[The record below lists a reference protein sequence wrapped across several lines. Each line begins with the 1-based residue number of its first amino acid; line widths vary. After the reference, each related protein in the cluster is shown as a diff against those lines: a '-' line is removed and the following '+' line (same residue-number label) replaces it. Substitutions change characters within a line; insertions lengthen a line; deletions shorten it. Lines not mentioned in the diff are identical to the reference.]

1 MIDWVNVQNM
11 MYEAMHEWCE
21 IFFIPVLD
29 VCNMRWQLLWDNMW
43 NVDDERVLREILG
56 DGVGSVCLDIG
67 DV

>member
-1 MIDWVNVQNM
+1 
-11 MYEAMHEWCE
+11 
-21 IFFIPVLD
+21 
-29 VCNMRWQLLWDNMW
+29 MW